1 MNQGRVTE
9 AASGGTVGA
18 IGKAAGAST
27 QAIQQTMSKKVEA
40 ATATAL
46 ETATIMRDNKLKN
59 K

>member
-27 QAIQQTMSKKVEA
+27 QAIQQTMSKNISS
-40 ATATAL
+40 TATTL
-46 ETATIMRDNKLKN
+46 TSQGLLPFWWFVW
-59 K
+59 